1 VRQRKTAM
9 GKGTGAEIFH
19 VLPQGM
25 GPRSAGQCG
34 DIQGL
39 SGVQSA
45 NSESVVELVE
55 EGQDYE
61 AEVVGG
67 VENVPDA
74 DAEERLAEEMLGEKE
89 EQESSE
95 ELSAEAGGRVAGRP
109 RGRAR
114 RSGPSGDGGR

>member
-1 VRQRKTAM
+1 MRKKKTVRKSPKKSSLRQKPARKRKSAM
-9 GKGTGAEIFH
+9 GKGAAAEIYP
-19 VLPQGM
+19 VVPQGM
-25 GPRSAGQCG
+25 GPRSAGQSG

-61 AEVVGG
+61 AEVVSG

-74 DAEERLAEEMLGEKE
+74 DAEEILAEEILGEE
-89 EQESSE
+89 EAEESG
-95 ELSAEAGGRVAGRP
+95 AEP
-109 RGRAR
+109 RK
-114 RSGPSGDGGR
+114 S